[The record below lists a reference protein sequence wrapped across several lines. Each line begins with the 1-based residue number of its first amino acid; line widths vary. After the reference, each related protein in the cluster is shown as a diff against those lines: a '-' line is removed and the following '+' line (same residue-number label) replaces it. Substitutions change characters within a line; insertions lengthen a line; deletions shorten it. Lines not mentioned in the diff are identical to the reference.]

1 MSHTLTQTDDRLLVE
16 LEGQLDIGNRQA
28 LKDAVLQAVGQGVR
42 LVIVDCARATFI
54 DSSGLGALVSL
65 SKRLREV
72 GGDLRLCA
80 LNADLWSLFE
90 LTRLDAIFPQFA
102 SRDDAMAGA

>member
-28 LKDAVLQAVGQGVR
+28 FKDAVTHAMTQGVR
-42 LVIVDCARATFI
+42 LVIVDCARVTFI

-80 LNADLWSLFE
+80 LTADLWSLFE